1 MEVACYRKHQSSLR
15 WWKKICVTKM
25 KKKKFKKKPLNPTNA
40 QNLEKNKNLV
50 GAKYSTLVNAMLV
63 ITSLV

>member
-1 MEVACYRKHQSSLR
+1 
-15 WWKKICVTKM
+15 M